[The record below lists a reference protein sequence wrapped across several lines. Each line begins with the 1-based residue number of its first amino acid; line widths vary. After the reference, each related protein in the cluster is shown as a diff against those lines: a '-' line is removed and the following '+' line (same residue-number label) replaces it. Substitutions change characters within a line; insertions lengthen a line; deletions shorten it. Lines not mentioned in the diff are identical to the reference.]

1 MDGPNNG
8 IVLYHY
14 SFSPYARRVIWYLA
28 LRGID
33 YAQCVRG
40 TLHLRSVDGIPALTN
55 HNQVQPPVLP
65 RPDVKALGISYR
77 RIPLMSIGRDVYC
90 DTRIILR
97 KLEELFPKGAIG
109 ASQPEHEA
117 LQKLLEAWTIDG
129 GIFNRASQLI
139 PASMPLLNDPKFTK
153 DRQDFSGRSWEK
165 SKIEANRPEALAHI
179 RNAFNLLETTLL
191 SDDREWIL
199 KTEKPSLGDI
209 EGP

>member
-1 MDGPNNG
+1 
-8 IVLYHY
+8 
-14 SFSPYARRVIWYLA
+14 LA
-28 LRGID
+28 DIR
-33 YAQCVRG
+33 
-40 TLHLRSVDGIPALTN
+40 LTK

-65 RPDVKALGISYR
+65 RPDVKALGITYR

-109 ASQPEHEA
+109 ASQSEHKA
-117 LQKLLEAWTIDG
+117 LQKLLANWTIDG
-129 GIFNRASQLI
+129 GVFNRASQLI
-139 PASMPLLNDPKFTK
+139 PASMPLLNDPIFTK

-165 SKIEANRPEALAHI
+165 SKIEGNRPEALAHI
-179 RNAFNLLETTLL
+179 RDAFDLLETTLL

-209 EGP
+209 EGM